1 MNLQKEKAKDIEKAI
16 EKLNIKVSSVNK
28 KIKNRYQV
36 GVDQNKFK
44 KILLNK
50 DSGSKNEDKTDIL
63 IKDDLI
69 QKIIWLEKKNKKM
82 TTYISL
88 LILFFILLIIISI
101 DLNIPGATSWKRP
114 GL

>member
-28 KIKNRYQV
+28 KIKNHYQV
-36 GVDQNKFK
+36 NVDKNKFK

-101 DLNIPGATSWKRP
+101 DLNIPGATS
-114 GL
+114 

>member
-36 GVDQNKFK
+36 NVDKNKFK

-50 DSGSKNEDKTDIL
+50 DSGNKNEDRIDIL

-69 QKIIWLEKKNKKM
+69 QKIIWLENKNKKM

-88 LILFFILLIIISI
+88 LILFFILLVVIFI
-101 DLNIPGATSWKRP
+101 DLNILGATS
-114 GL
+114 

>member
-69 QKIIWLEKKNKKM
+69 QKIIWLENKNKKM

-88 LILFFILLIIISI
+88 LILFFILLVVIFI
-101 DLNIPGATSWKRP
+101 DLNILGATS
-114 GL
+114 

>member
-36 GVDQNKFK
+36 NVDKNKFK

-50 DSGSKNEDKTDIL
+50 DSGNKNEDRIDIL

-69 QKIIWLEKKNKKM
+69 QKIIWLENKNKKM

-88 LILFFILLIIISI
+88 LILFFILLVVIFI
-101 DLNIPGATSWKRP
+101 DLNILGAT
-114 GL
+114 L

>member
-88 LILFFILLIIISI
+88 LILFFILLVVIFI
-101 DLNIPGATSWKRP
+101 DLNILGAT
-114 GL
+114 L

>member
-1 MNLQKEKAKDIEKAI
+1 MNLQKEKAKDIKKAI

-69 QKIIWLEKKNKKM
+69 QKIIWLENKNKKM

-101 DLNIPGATSWKRP
+101 DLNIPGATS
-114 GL
+114 

>member
-36 GVDQNKFK
+36 NVDQNKFK

-50 DSGSKNEDKTDIL
+50 DPGSKNEDKTDIL

-69 QKIIWLEKKNKKM
+69 QKIMWLENKNKKM

-88 LILFFILLIIISI
+88 LILFFILLVVIFI
-101 DLNIPGATSWKRP
+101 DLKILGATSWKRL

>member
-36 GVDQNKFK
+36 NVDKNKFK

-50 DSGSKNEDKTDIL
+50 DSGNKIEDRIDIL

-69 QKIIWLEKKNKKM
+69 QKIIWLENKNKKM

-88 LILFFILLIIISI
+88 LILFFILLVVIFI
-101 DLNIPGATSWKRP
+101 DLYILGATS
-114 GL
+114 

>member
-1 MNLQKEKAKDIEKAI
+1 MNLQKEKTKDIEKAI

-36 GVDQNKFK
+36 NVDKNKFK

-50 DSGSKNEDKTDIL
+50 DSGNKNEDRIDIL

-69 QKIIWLEKKNKKM
+69 QKIIWLENKNKKM

-101 DLNIPGATSWKRP
+101 DLNIPGATS
-114 GL
+114 

>member
-28 KIKNRYQV
+28 KIKNHYQV
-36 GVDQNKFK
+36 NVDKNKFK

-50 DSGSKNEDKTDIL
+50 DSGNKNEDRIDIL

-69 QKIIWLEKKNKKM
+69 QKIIWLENKNKKM

-101 DLNIPGATSWKRP
+101 DLNIPGATS
-114 GL
+114 

>member
-1 MNLQKEKAKDIEKAI
+1 MNLQKEKAKDIKKAI

-36 GVDQNKFK
+36 DVDQNKFK

-88 LILFFILLIIISI
+88 LILFFILLVVIFI
-101 DLNIPGATSWKRP
+101 DLSILGATS
-114 GL
+114 

>member
-88 LILFFILLIIISI
+88 LILFFILLVVIFI
-101 DLNIPGATSWKRP
+101 DLYILGATS
-114 GL
+114 

>member
-1 MNLQKEKAKDIEKAI
+1 MNLQKEKAKDIKKAI

-101 DLNIPGATSWKRP
+101 DLNIPGATS
-114 GL
+114 

>member
-1 MNLQKEKAKDIEKAI
+1 MNLQKEKTKDIEKAI

-36 GVDQNKFK
+36 NVDKNKFK

-50 DSGSKNEDKTDIL
+50 DSGNKNEDRIDIL
-63 IKDDLI
+63 IKDDLV
-69 QKIIWLEKKNKKM
+69 QKIIWLENKNKKM

-88 LILFFILLIIISI
+88 LILFFILLVVIFI
-101 DLNIPGATSWKRP
+101 DLNILGATS
-114 GL
+114 

>member
-36 GVDQNKFK
+36 NVDKNKFK

-50 DSGSKNEDKTDIL
+50 DSGNKNEDKIDIL

-69 QKIIWLEKKNKKM
+69 QKIMWLENKNKKM

-88 LILFFILLIIISI
+88 LILFFILLVVIFI
-101 DLNIPGATSWKRP
+101 DLKILGATS
-114 GL
+114 

>member
-36 GVDQNKFK
+36 DVDQNKFK

-69 QKIIWLEKKNKKM
+69 QKIIWLENKNKKM

-88 LILFFILLIIISI
+88 LILFFILLVVIFI
-101 DLNIPGATSWKRP
+101 DLNILGAT
-114 GL
+114 L

>member
-36 GVDQNKFK
+36 NVDKNQFK

-50 DSGSKNEDKTDIL
+50 DSGNKNEDRIDIL

-69 QKIIWLEKKNKKM
+69 QKIIWLENKNKKM

-88 LILFFILLIIISI
+88 LILFFILLVVIFI
-101 DLNIPGATSWKRP
+101 DLYILGATS
-114 GL
+114 

>member
-69 QKIIWLEKKNKKM
+69 QKIIWLENKNKKM

-88 LILFFILLIIISI
+88 LILFFILLVVIFI
-101 DLNIPGATSWKRP
+101 DLNILGAT
-114 GL
+114 L

>member
-36 GVDQNKFK
+36 DVDQNKFK

-69 QKIIWLEKKNKKM
+69 QKIIWLENKNKKM

-101 DLNIPGATSWKRP
+101 DLNILGATS
-114 GL
+114 

>member
-16 EKLNIKVSSVNK
+16 EKLSIKVSYVNK

-36 GVDQNKFK
+36 NVDKNKFK
-44 KILLNK
+44 KIVLNK
-50 DSGSKNEDKTDIL
+50 DSGNKIEDRIDIL

-69 QKIIWLEKKNKKM
+69 QKIIWLENKNKKM

-88 LILFFILLIIISI
+88 LILFFILLVVIFI
-101 DLNIPGATSWKRP
+101 DLNILGAT
-114 GL
+114 L

>member
-1 MNLQKEKAKDIEKAI
+1 MNLQKEKAKDIKKAI

-36 GVDQNKFK
+36 NVDKNKFK

-50 DSGSKNEDKTDIL
+50 DSGNKNEDRIDIL

-69 QKIIWLEKKNKKM
+69 QKIIWLENKNKKM

-88 LILFFILLIIISI
+88 LILFFILLVVIFI
-101 DLNIPGATSWKRP
+101 DLNILGATS
-114 GL
+114 